1 MSTVTPVRTMPTGVE
16 ADRPSSMSGLIF
28 GLLLALPLW
37 AAILAFIL

>member
-1 MSTVTPVRTMPTGVE
+1 MSTVTPVRPMPAGVD
-16 ADRPSSMSGLIF
+16 ADRPNSMAGLLF